1 MESTEK
7 SSCFIIN
14 LTRRAKDHT
23 CLNFLINKAK
33 PTFSFIKFNKQS
45 LLNSTNVT
53 LISQP
58 HPKNGIL
65 EKQNYCF
72 FKRLKIKE
80 KIINENKKT
89 GKDSIFGKTEWK
101 KKKRVCQ
108 PHLLKWSYCMKGKT
122 EAKWWIW
129 RWCPS
134 WVRSQ
139 SRFSLLVSMSVRVF
153 GWLNTETERRLNL
166 GVSREKE
173 RTRGKLAFA
182 RLASSLRKFTFDF
195 AHWNFFI
202 DSYLN
207 IKNITTT
214 LVASTYTFFF

>member
-45 LLNSTNVT
+45 LLNFTNVT

-101 KKKRVCQ
+101 KKKKSVPTSPVEVKLLHERKNRSEMMNLKMMPIMGEKPKPIFSSGFNECQ
-108 PHLLKWSYCMKGKT
+108 SLRLAQHRNREKT
-122 EAKWWIW
+122 EPWSLERKRKNAWEAGFCSLGKQITKIHFWL
-129 RWCPS
+129 CPLKFFC
-134 WVRSQ
+134 Q
-139 SRFSLLVSMSVRVF
+139 FIFEYKKYNNNVSCFHV
-153 GWLNTETERRLNL
+153 
-166 GVSREKE
+166 
-173 RTRGKLAFA
+173 
-182 RLASSLRKFTFDF
+182 
-195 AHWNFFI
+195 
-202 DSYLN
+202 
-207 IKNITTT
+207 
-214 LVASTYTFFF
+214 